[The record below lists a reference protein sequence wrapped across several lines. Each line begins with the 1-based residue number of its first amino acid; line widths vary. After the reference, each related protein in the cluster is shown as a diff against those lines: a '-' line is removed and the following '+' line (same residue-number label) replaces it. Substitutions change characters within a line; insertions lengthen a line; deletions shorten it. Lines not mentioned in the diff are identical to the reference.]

1 MIKSDEIIT
10 YTPCYKT
17 FYMKKLTTEQ
27 EERVEKFWDKDKLNG
42 LITSNAPQYL
52 VEHHLFSTL
61 SLEDENEFL
70 IKSKELGVLKNV
82 L

>member
-1 MIKSDEIIT
+1 ME
-10 YTPCYKT
+10 
-17 FYMKKLTTEQ
+17 KLTKAQ
-27 EERVEKFWDKDKLNG
+27 EERVEKFWDKSKIQG
-42 LITSNAPQYL
+42 LMGSNAPRHL

-70 IKSKELGVLKNV
+70 EKSKELGVLKNV